1 MTVWNGPDGYWVS
14 DDADLLDVPRVH
26 EWLSTLS
33 YWARSRP
40 RGTTEKAIAHSLNLG
55 LYGAGGSQVG
65 FCRWVTD
72 GATFAWLCDVFVE
85 SAHQGRGLGS
95 FLVEAAI
102 NHPALGG
109 VRQVLAAKPGR
120 TLYARQGFAPLA
132 HPERWMERSAGPPRA
147 ADGSHS
153 LS

>member
-55 LYGAGGSQVG
+55 LYGAGGSQAG

-72 GATFAWLCDVFVE
+72 GATFAWLCDVFVDPDHRGHGLGTFLIGIATGHPE
-85 SAHQGRGLGS
+85 VRGLR
-95 FLVEAAI
+95 FL
-102 NHPALGG
+102 LGTKD
-109 VRQVLAAKPGR
+109 AHE
-120 TLYARQGFAPLA
+120 LYAKFGFDSPV
-132 HPERWMERSAGPPRA
+132 HPERLMEVRPDLAGPA
-147 ADGSHS
+147 SS
-153 LS
+153 